1 MLSLLGKIFFVYKHI
16 HTYDTHTHLRMLSF
30 RLHVLQALVLYC
42 IAVQFILLFRVV
54 VNCIAP
60 MRLCMYVCMCIDVY
74 VPTCVCMCIYIYMYG
89 GVCVCVRV
97 CKPSVAP
104 SQAPDIHASRPFKRS
119 GAVKLVFKMLV
130 GFAKVHYG

>member
-1 MLSLLGKIFFVYKHI
+1 
-16 HTYDTHTHLRMLSF
+16 
-30 RLHVLQALVLYC
+30 
-42 IAVQFILLFRVV
+42 
-54 VNCIAP
+54 
-60 MRLCMYVCMCIDVY
+60 MYVCMCTNCIDVY
-74 VPTCVCMCIYIYMYG
+74 VPTCVCMCVCIYICM

>member
-1 MLSLLGKIFFVYKHI
+1 MC
-16 HTYDTHTHLRMLSF
+16 
-30 RLHVLQALVLYC
+30 LHV
-42 IAVQFILLFRVV
+42 
-54 VNCIAP
+54 
-60 MRLCMYVCMCIDVY
+60 YVCVY
-74 VPTCVCMCIYIYMYG
+74 IYIYVW
-89 GVCVCVRV
+89 VCVCVRV